1 MSMTIRYELQLLF
14 ASLTVGI
21 CLMVVYDGLRVFRT
35 LVPHG
40 NFWTGIED
48 AVYWAGSSITTFL
61 LLFWQNDGILRWY
74 AILGVLLGMLVYNM
88 TVSRIL
94 LRLLKK
100 VEKYLTIRKIKRQKI
115 RQKRLEEDE
124 KRRLLEEQKRQEKK
138 EQKLRLRQE
147 KEEQKR
153 LRREEKE
160 KEELRLREEKE
171 QKQLRLR
178 EKKEEK
184 QKKRQKEKQHSLNED
199 QGQESRRSRKAEE
212 KRNAGK
218 RKSEKKKERKPE

>member
-21 CLMVVYDGLRVFRT
+21 CLMMVYDGLRVFRT

-48 AVYWAGSSITTFL
+48 AVYWAASSITTFL
-61 LLFWQNDGILRWY
+61 LLFRQNDGILRWY
-74 AILGVLLGMLVYNM
+74 AILGVLMGMLVYNL

-115 RQKRLEEDE
+115 RQKRLEEEE
-124 KRRLLEEQKRQEKK
+124 KRRLLEEQKRQKKK
-138 EQKLRLRQE
+138 EEKLRLREE
-147 KEEQKR
+147 KEEQRR
-153 LRREEKE
+153 L
-160 KEELRLREEKE
+160 LREEKE

-184 QKKRQKEKQHSLNED
+184 QKKRQKEKQHSLTED

-212 KRNAGK
+212 KKDAGK
-218 RKSEKKKERKPE
+218 RKSEKKKERKSE